1 MRKRRILELKVDE
14 NLSPETKRRKIR
26 ERVGP
31 VVKKLNSVCHAEGES
46 LGSVL
51 GECYINGRRR
61 VSKHKKQYVLLLT

>member
-1 MRKRRILELKVDE
+1 MKISHQRPNEEKSVKELPV
-14 NLSPETKRRKIR
+14 
-26 ERVGP
+26 VV
-31 VVKKLNSVCHAEGES
+31 VVKKLNSVCHAKGES